1 MEHSPKPGSHFV
13 VEPLLPTRPVGIG
26 WVERCIPLP
35 LGIEGTSLER
45 CFFIDQK
52 GEAYGDQLKFLKKV
66 RRFDVKSAIR
76 NLRSLGQVP
85 GVLKTRSE
93 SFPPLVERLR
103 RDCKVVDYLVQKAL
117 SGHMMRREEKVAL
130 FYTIGL
136 LHGGGNTIHRI
147 LESTPDY
154 NYRKTERQLER
165 LQRNPVSCG
174 KIRSMIPE
182 ITVSVDCSCHFDLR
196 GGKYPSPLLHVMPQ
210 MVPAS
215 GEFDVPDRL
224 QLEEAAKR
232 YVQLRSHVEEEQV
245 ALKKLER
252 VLDNHFTRK
261 GISRYTVSGRKITR
275 DFTHGGINWRLER
288 A

>member
-1 MEHSPKPGSHFV
+1 
-13 VEPLLPTRPVGIG
+13 
-26 WVERCIPLP
+26 
-35 LGIEGTSLER
+35 
-45 CFFIDQK
+45 
-52 GEAYGDQLKFLKKV
+52 
-66 RRFDVKSAIR
+66 
-76 NLRSLGQVP
+76 
-85 GVLKTRSE
+85 
-93 SFPPLVERLR
+93 
-103 RDCKVVDYLVQKAL
+103 
-117 SGHMMRREEKVAL
+117 
-130 FYTIGL
+130 
-136 LHGGGNTIHRI
+136 
-147 LESTPDY
+147 
-154 NYRKTERQLER
+154 
-165 LQRNPVSCG
+165 
-174 KIRSMIPE
+174 
-182 ITVSVDCSCHFDLR
+182 
-196 GGKYPSPLLHVMPQ
+196 MPQ